1 MRARSYC
8 ARGFAGGEAE
18 DGVKEVGGPAAGAG
32 AVGPGGAATFGCG
45 WAAAIVDAAGCGR
58 APTSSGSGSRKALRK
73 PTSDCWRDSPE
84 TPDVEEEV
92 GLAPGAGAEAETTL
106 GCGAAD
112 DPGGGVDDAGE
123 ADEAD
128 ETAGEDGAGEACV
141 AAEADDAEET
151 EDADDAGKREEDEQ
165 TASIGIS
172 AIAAAIAPK
181 RRAPPRPAIQRSTLT
196 RRHPI
201 MPQLYQALA
210 VNHKVRSAPPKRS
223 PGSRSGVWRNL
234 MPAVLYR

>member
-1 MRARSYC
+1 
-8 ARGFAGGEAE
+8 
-18 DGVKEVGGPAAGAG
+18 
-32 AVGPGGAATFGCG
+32 
-45 WAAAIVDAAGCGR
+45 
-58 APTSSGSGSRKALRK
+58 
-73 PTSDCWRDSPE
+73 
-84 TPDVEEEV
+84 VEEEV

-165 TASIGIS
+165 AASIGIS

-181 RRAPPRPAIQRSTLT
+181 RRAPPRPAIQRSTPT

>member
-1 MRARSYC
+1 
-8 ARGFAGGEAE
+8 
-18 DGVKEVGGPAAGAG
+18 
-32 AVGPGGAATFGCG
+32 
-45 WAAAIVDAAGCGR
+45 
-58 APTSSGSGSRKALRK
+58 LRK

-92 GLAPGAGAEAETTL
+92 GLAAGAGAEAETAL

-112 DPGGGVDDAGE
+112 DAGRGVDDAGV

-128 ETAGEDGAGEACV
+128 EAAGEDGAGEAGV
-141 AAEADDAEET
+141 ATEADGAEET
-151 EDADDAGKREEDEQ
+151 EDVDDAGKRDEDEQ
-165 TASIGIS
+165 AASVGIS
-172 AIAAAIAPK
+172 AIAAAMAP
-181 RRAPPRPAIQRSTLT
+181 RRKTPPRSAIDRSTPT

-210 VNHKVRSAPPKRS
+210 VNHKVRSAPRKRS

-234 MPAVLYR
+234 IPAVLFR